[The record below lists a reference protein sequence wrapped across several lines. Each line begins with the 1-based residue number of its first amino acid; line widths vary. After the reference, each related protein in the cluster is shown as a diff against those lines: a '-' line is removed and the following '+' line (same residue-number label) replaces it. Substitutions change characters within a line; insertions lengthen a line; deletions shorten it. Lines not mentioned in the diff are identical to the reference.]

1 MQLSGEGKFTD
12 VFDIEGIEERARAL
26 DIMSNLK
33 NYPKLEI
40 MRDKSVEAA
49 NIKARKMFGNVSF
62 ADPRLQLLNFTIVPN
77 RRKCVKKDFVVVV
90 HIRVEDQLGRNR
102 WRQTYGD
109 PQLMHKFMYTLV
121 FSVGFPNSTK
131 QQEKLKNESRV
142 HEDVL
147 QADYIDAYR
156 NLTLKQL
163 AELRFLASSCR
174 NVRAVV
180 KLDDDV
186 GWNVEKTAQFI
197 RTNLTTNEIFCA
209 RISTMDSSSCAQELG
224 GRYTKIH
231 LKLAR
236 DIELS
241 KGNHNLSGIAVDQ
254 KNSINPKYP
263 EEKKGKKTSSTGRN

>member
-1 MQLSGEGKFTD
+1 MRQLKGAPEILNLCGGKMLSTFSTITLIFQNIVRAHPRHLRFTL
-12 VFDIEGIEERARAL
+12 VAVIFLCILCFGIISVNRT
-26 DIMSNLK
+26 SNGTA
-33 NYPKLEI
+33 I
-40 MRDKSVEAA
+40 MRDRSVEAA
-49 NIKARKMFGNVSF
+49 NIKAREMFGNVPF
-62 ADPRLQLLNFTIVPN
+62 PDPRLQLLNFTIVPN

-131 QQEKLKNESRV
+131 EQDKLKNESRV

-163 AELRFLASSCR
+163 AELRFFTSSCE
-174 NVRAVV
+174 NVKAVV

-197 RTNLTTNEIFCA
+197 RNNLATNEIYCA
-209 RISTMDSSSCAQELG
+209 RRANHTPIFRRG
-224 GRYTKIH
+224 
-231 LKLAR
+231 
-236 DIELS
+236 S
-241 KGNHNLSGIAVDQ
+241 KW
-254 KNSINPKYP
+254 
-263 EEKKGKKTSSTGRN
+263 